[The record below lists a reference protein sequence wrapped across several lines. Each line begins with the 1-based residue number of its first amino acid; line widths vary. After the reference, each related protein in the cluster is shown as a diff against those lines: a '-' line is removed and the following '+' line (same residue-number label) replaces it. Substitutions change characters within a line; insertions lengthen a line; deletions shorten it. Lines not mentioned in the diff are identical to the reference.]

1 MSISFNSNIKLL
13 MGGSYCGGTEWN
25 KPANDIDK
33 CFKLYYIRQG
43 HATISDKKGIYDLV
57 GPNLYFINGNVIQS
71 QKCIKKMVV
80 DWVHF
85 KPDSVYFNYILQ
97 FIPSVQLL
105 NLEQHQSFIPLFRVY
120 NPYFLKRLNEADSR
134 IAQLEIQSLIQFA
147 IAQIFRLNNQI
158 LVDNESS
165 ILRLLPALEFIS
177 NNFTQV
183 ISLKQI
189 AEVCFLSP
197 NYFHRLFTKSFHVSP
212 LNYIRQ
218 MRMEEAIR
226 QLVYTN
232 RTVKEIAFDTGYED
246 EAYFSRT
253 FSKIY
258 TISPGKYRKQFNRRL
273 P

>member
-97 FIPSVQLL
+97 FIPSVIT
-105 NLEQHQSFIPLFRVY
+105 SY
-120 NPYFLKRLNEADSR
+120 
-134 IAQLEIQSLIQFA
+134 
-147 IAQIFRLNNQI
+147 
-158 LVDNESS
+158 S
-165 ILRLLPALEFIS
+165 IH
-177 NNFTQV
+177 
-183 ISLKQI
+183 
-189 AEVCFLSP
+189 
-197 NYFHRLFTKSFHVSP
+197 YTKLYDIVGRFVPFGSTAV
-212 LNYIRQ
+212 
-218 MRMEEAIR
+218 
-226 QLVYTN
+226 
-232 RTVKEIAFDTGYED
+232 RT
-246 EAYFSRT
+246 SH
-253 FSKIY
+253 
-258 TISPGKYRKQFNRRL
+258 
-273 P
+273 